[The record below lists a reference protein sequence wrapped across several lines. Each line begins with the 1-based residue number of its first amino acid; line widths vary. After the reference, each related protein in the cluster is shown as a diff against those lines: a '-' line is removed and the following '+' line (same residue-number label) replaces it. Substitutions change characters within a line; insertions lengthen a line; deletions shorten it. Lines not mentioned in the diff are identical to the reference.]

1 MVRSSIA
8 VVAVGLIGLFG
19 YYFVVDKSDR
29 SATDKAKDAG
39 LQVADA
45 VRDKGVNL
53 LITTQLTRKFGVEAT
68 RFLHAYYDNGVA
80 VVYGMAPAE
89 LTADAIA
96 AEVAKVAGVKTVEV
110 SVTER
115 PSYIAP
121 LKGFGGEDP
130 PAARSEPP
138 PAPPAKTKTKGA
150 P

>member
-29 SATDKAKDAG
+29 STTDKAKDAG

-96 AEVAKVAGVKTVEV
+96 AEVAKVAGVQSVEV

-115 PSYIAP
+115 PAHIAP
-121 LKGFGGEDP
+121 LKGFGGDNP
-130 PAARSEPP
+130 PAAGGEPP
-138 PAPPAKTKTKGA
+138 PPPPAKTKTKGG